1 MSANILEQAIIDAKA
16 LREAA
21 LKNAETSIL
30 EKYSAEVRGAIDVM
44 LEAEMEDE
52 SLTEQ
57 EMVSPEEEMAS
68 APLAAAE
75 GEDLCGCP
83 DQGEEVEWELSL
95 DDLRAMSDDMGEVP
109 MTQDELAVDFGAEEE
124 EDEMFLQE
132 SEELDEEIDLVFEDE
147 EKEEE
152 GGEPTGE
159 AGSSRKRSMRDRYS
173 NQKSPRA
180 LEEKEE
186 EDKKPDFL
194 DLDKDGD
201 KDEPM
206 STAAKDR
213 KGRMRSRHSQSSG
226 SIRGVTRESKDEE
239 IDLDEDMVREIVEEL
254 VVDIAPTK
262 SGWAGTPEPIV
273 RHQEDQE
280 LARLQ
285 GTEAKEENDALV
297 AANKELSEAKK
308 AVATENEKLKQLI
321 YDLDG
326 KLKESI
332 LSNAKLLYTNQTLT
346 SASLNERQKNRIVE
360 SIRDADSVEE
370 AKVIFET
377 LQSAAGPSLRKPKSL
392 SEVISRPTLQVS
404 RRRNENKGRE
414 SVAKNRFQKLAGIKN
429 NK

>member
-52 SLTEQ
+52 SITEQ

-83 DQGEEVEWELSL
+83 DQDEEIEWELSL
-95 DDLRAMSDDMGEVP
+95 DDLRTMSDDMGEVP

-124 EDEMFLQE
+124 EDEIALQE
-132 SEELDEEIDLVFEDE
+132 SEELDEEIDLVFEDD
-147 EKEEE
+147 EKEKDED
-152 GGEPTGE
+152 EPSGE

-173 NQKSPRA
+173 SQKSPRA
-180 LEEKEE
+180 LEEKE

-206 STAAKDR
+206 STAGKDR
-213 KGRMRSRHSQSSG
+213 KDRMRSRNAQSSG

-239 IDLDEDMVREIVEEL
+239 IDLDEEMVREIVEEL
-254 VVDIAPTK
+254 VVDIKPTK
-262 SGWAGTPEPIV
+262 SGYAGTPEPIV
-273 RHQEDQE
+273 RHQEEQE

-297 AANKELSEAKK
+297 AAAKELSEAKK
-308 AVATENEKLKQLI
+308 VVETENEKLKQLI

-326 KLKESI
+326 QLKESI

-360 SIRDADSVEE
+360 SIQDADSVEE

-377 LQSAAGPSLRKPKSL
+377 LQSAAGPSKRKPKSL
-392 SEVISRPTLQVS
+392 SEVISRPSLQVS
-404 RRRNENKGRE
+404 RRRNENKARE

>member
-52 SLTEQ
+52 SITEQ
-57 EMVSPEEEMAS
+57 EMMTPTEEMEI

-75 GEDLCGCP
+75 GEELCGCP
-83 DQGEEVEWELSL
+83 DQDEEIEWELSL
-95 DDLRAMSDDMGEVP
+95 DDLKTMSDEMGEVP

-132 SEELDEEIDLVFEDE
+132 SEELDEEIDLVFE
-147 EKEEE
+147 EEE
-152 GGEPTGE
+152 
-159 AGSSRKRSMRDRYS
+159 
-173 NQKSPRA
+173 
-180 LEEKEE
+180 LEEGA
-186 EDKKPDFL
+186 KPDFL

-201 KDEPM
+201 KKEPM
-206 STAAKDR
+206 KAAAEDV
-213 KGRMRSRHSQSSG
+213 
-226 SIRGVTRESKDEE
+226 IDEE
-239 IDLDEDMVREIVEEL
+239 IDLDEEMVREIVEEL

-273 RHQEDQE
+273 RHQEEQE

-285 GTEAKEENDALV
+285 GTEAKEENDALL
-297 AANKELSEAKK
+297 AAAADLSEAKK
-308 AVATENEKLKQLI
+308 AVETENEKLKQLI
-321 YDLDG
+321 YDLKG
-326 KLKESI
+326 KLDESI

-377 LQSAAGPSLRKPKSL
+377 LQSAAGPSKRKPKSL
-392 SEVISRPTLQVS
+392 SEVISRPSLQVS
-404 RRRNENKGRE
+404 RRRDENKGRE

>member
-52 SLTEQ
+52 SITEQ
-57 EMVSPEEEMAS
+57 EMMTPTEEMEI

-75 GEDLCGCP
+75 GEELCGCP
-83 DQGEEVEWELSL
+83 DQDEEIEWELSL
-95 DDLRAMSDDMGEVP
+95 DDLKTMSDEMGEVP

-124 EDEMFLQE
+124 EEELTLQE
-132 SEELDEEIDLVFEDE
+132 SEELDEEIDLVFEDD
-147 EKEEE
+147 EKEE
-152 GGEPTGE
+152 
-159 AGSSRKRSMRDRYS
+159 D
-173 NQKSPRA
+173 
-180 LEEKEE
+180 
-186 EDKKPDFL
+186 ED
-194 DLDKDGD
+194 
-201 KDEPM
+201 
-206 STAAKDR
+206 
-213 KGRMRSRHSQSSG
+213 
-226 SIRGVTRESKDEE
+226 
-239 IDLDEDMVREIVEEL
+239 IDLDEEMVREIVEEL
-254 VVDIAPTK
+254 VVDIKPTK

-285 GTEAKEENDALV
+285 GTEAKEENDALL
-297 AANKELSEAKK
+297 AAAAELSEAKK
-308 AVATENEKLKQLI
+308 AVETENEKLKQLI
-321 YDLDG
+321 YDLKG
-326 KLKESI
+326 KLDESI

-377 LQSAAGPSLRKPKSL
+377 LQSAAGPS
-392 SEVISRPTLQVS
+392 
-404 RRRNENKGRE
+404 
-414 SVAKNRFQKLAGIKN
+414 
-429 NK
+429 